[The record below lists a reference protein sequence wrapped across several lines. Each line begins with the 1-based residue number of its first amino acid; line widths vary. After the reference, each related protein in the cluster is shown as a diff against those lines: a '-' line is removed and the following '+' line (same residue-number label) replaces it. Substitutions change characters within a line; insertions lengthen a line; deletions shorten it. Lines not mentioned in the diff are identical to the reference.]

1 MALHPKSMELVIDLA
16 LRRRD
21 EAGARVAAAMGQ
33 LQQAQ
38 QQLQQLTDY
47 TAEGAT
53 KWHARS
59 MQGVS
64 GVLLQHRRAFEH
76 KLQEAIDFQH
86 NVIAQQEQHLA
97 RQQESLQAAER
108 ELSTLKKLRER
119 TEQATAQRAQRQQQ
133 KQLDE
138 MAMAMLAFQRR
149 QAEQEITT

>member
-21 EAGARVAAAMGQ
+21 EAGALVAAAMGQ

-47 TAEGAT
+47 TAEGAA

-59 MQGVS
+59 TQGVS

-86 NVIAQQEQHLA
+86 NVITQQEQNLA
-97 RQQESLQAAER
+97 RQQEGLQAAER

-119 TEQATAQRAQRQQQ
+119 TQHAAAQRAQRQQQ

-149 QAEQEITT
+149 QAEQEIRT